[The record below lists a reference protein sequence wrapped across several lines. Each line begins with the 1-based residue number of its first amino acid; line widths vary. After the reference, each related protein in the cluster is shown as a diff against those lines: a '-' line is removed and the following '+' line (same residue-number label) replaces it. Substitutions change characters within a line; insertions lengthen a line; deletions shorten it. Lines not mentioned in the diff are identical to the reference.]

1 MLRLAFTPRWLGLL
15 AVALLIA
22 TVFATLGNWQLSRS
36 RQQAPQVQAAQ
47 PQPLTEVFGPHQ
59 ALDAPTARTPVIVTG
74 TVDDRP
80 AVLVT
85 DRRYQ
90 GRNVSWVVV
99 PVLVDGTDARLPVVL
114 GVIPAGR
121 PAPEVHPAEIRTQ
134 TFLQASEAPQPPGS
148 DGHYPSLGVAEL
160 LNAWGPPVYGAFVF
174 ADQVSADA
182 AAPGAGITALPQD
195 PPEADDVGYA
205 ILNLSYALQWWVFAA
220 FAIFIWWRLLQRA
233 HAVQTSEEVQRT
245 PAETPQRQ
253 LS

>member
-1 MLRLAFTPRWLGLL
+1 MLRLALTPRWLGLL

-36 RQQAPQVQAAQ
+36 RQQAPEAPVAQ
-47 PQPLTEVFGPHQ
+47 PQPLPEVFGPRQ

-74 TVDDRP
+74 TVEDRP
-80 AVLVT
+80 AVLIT

-90 GRNVSWVVV
+90 GQHVSWVVV

-121 PAPEVHPAEIRTQ
+121 PAPETHSVGVRVQ
-134 TFLQASEAPQPPGS
+134 TFLQASEDPQPSGPE
-148 DGHYPSLGVAEL
+148 GHYTSLGVAEL

-174 ADQVSADA
+174 ADQATAEA

-195 PPEADDVGYA
+195 PPEAEDVGYA
-205 ILNLSYALQWWVFAA
+205 ILNLSYALQWWVFAG
-220 FAIFIWWRLLQRA
+220 FALFIWWRLLQRA
-233 HAVQTSEEVQRT
+233 HAVKTSDAAEQV
-245 PAETPQRQ
+245 PDETPQRQ